1 MLTRLTGEENARLAA
16 DTALGG
22 RIDALGTRVGALE
35 TRVDKLNDKVN
46 SSTATAIALGGN
58 GFLPDMK
65 FNLSGNVAT
74 YQGAQAIALS
84 FGYRVNNNFALTAAA
99 GGGLNKG
106 GKVGGR
112 VGFIFGW

>member
-1 MLTRLTGEENARLAA
+1 MLTRLTAEENARLAA

-22 RIDALGTRVGALE
+22 RVDVLGTRIGALE
-35 TRVDKLNDKVN
+35 TRVDKLNDKV
-46 SSTATAIALGGN
+46 SSATATAIALGGN

-65 FNLSGNVAT
+65 FNLSGNIAT
-74 YQGAQAIALS
+74 FDGAQAIAMSL
-84 FGYRVNNNFALTAAA
+84 GYRINDNFAFTAAA

-112 VGFIFGW
+112 VGFIYGW